1 MANEQNLVSLADRPQ
16 RERNEIASK
25 GAHASNKKQRRRKTM
40 AELTHALM
48 SQRLTDE
55 ERDAIVEAH
64 PDLDDEDAT
73 LAVKLVSKQLGIA
86 TMADAATRPADATR
100 AFTVLAE
107 LDERATA
114 REHVRHD
121 YRMCA
126 LDMTTDFLPVYRR
139 VWAVYDGRDA
149 TLREVVAK
157 GGRGGAKSSQFA
169 ELAYE
174 VIRRLPQAN
183 VVYTRRYQAD
193 LRPTV
198 FKAMCRVIERHGDA
212 ASWDV
217 TTRPM
222 ECVYRPTGQRVYFF
236 GADNPLGTKSFTP
249 DVGYVALLIHE
260 EADEMQGMDELEDAE
275 LTYLRANGVD
285 HAPALD
291 VKIFN
296 PPPSRANF
304 MNRHAAEMATDPSCL
319 VADFDYRNVPPEW
332 LGERFVER
340 AEWLWEHKPE
350 RARNLLGG
358 EVTGDGGEL
367 FANVVERAITD
378 AEVEAYEGR
387 GIVWQGLDFG
397 YEHPMAFVR
406 VAYDP
411 DADEV
416 VALFEQ
422 VERRCKLGQFL
433 RPLDAAGYR
442 SDEVICDSA
451 EPDRIDQMLDWGWD
465 AVRAVK
471 RWKGGGRAYG
481 WDWLRQRCRIT
492 VDPARTPELARELRE
507 LEFERVRGGYSSRYP
522 TDGEDAVMA
531 TIYAL
536 NRVIRDA
543 AEYDG
548 YDVYDDDS
556 EV

>member
-1 MANEQNLVSLADRPQ
+1 MNDDNLRPPFTPSEA
-16 RERNEIASK
+16 REYGRK
-25 GAHASNKKQRRRKTM
+25 GAEASARARRRKRDM
-40 AELTHALM
+40 AQLAARMLDM
-48 SQRLTDE
+48 GLQG
-55 ERDAIVEAH
+55 RDAAKMESMF
-64 PDLDDEDAT
+64 PDLGEDAT
-73 LAVKLVSKQLGIA
+73 YASSVVAGQISAARGGNVRAAQFLADLQDRERGR
-86 TMADAATRPADATR
+86 DAAA
-100 AFTVLAE
+100 
-107 LDERATA
+107 
-114 REHVRHD
+114 HD
-121 YRMCA
+121 YRMSA
-126 LDMTTDFLPVYRR
+126 LDMTVDFLPVYRR
-139 VWAVYDGRDA
+139 AWDVFEGRDK
-149 TLREVVAK
+149 TLREIVAL

-174 VIRRLPQAN
+174 VVRRIPQAN

-193 LRPTV
+193 RESTV
-198 FKAMCRVIERHGDA
+198 FKAFCRVIERHGDSG
-212 ASWDV
+212 SWEV
-217 TTRPM
+217 TKRPM
-222 ECVYRPTGQRVYFF
+222 ECVYKPTGQRVYFY
-236 GADNPLGTKSFTP
+236 GADNPLGNKSFTP

-275 LTYLRANGVD
+275 LTYLRANGVEG
-285 HAPALD
+285 APALD

-304 MNRHAAEMATDPSCL
+304 MNRHAAEMQADPSCM
-319 VADFDYRNVPPEW
+319 VARFSYQNVPPSW
-332 LGERFVER
+332 LGERFLER
-340 AEWLWEHKPE
+340 AQWLRDHKPE
-350 RARNLLGG
+350 RARNLLDG

-367 FANVVERAITD
+367 FANVAERAITD
-378 AEVEAYEGR
+378 AEVKAYEDR

-397 YEHPMAFVR
+397 YEHPMVFVR

-411 DADEV
+411 DRDEV

-422 VERRCKLGQFL
+422 VERRAKLGAFL
-433 RPLDAAGYR
+433 RPLDQAGYR
-442 SDEVICDSA
+442 ADEVICDSA

-481 WDWLRQRCRIT
+481 WDWLRQRERIV
-492 VDPARTPELARELRE
+492 VDPARTPELARELRG

-543 AEYDG
+543 ADYDG
-548 YDVYDDDS
+548 YSIYDEDT
-556 EV
+556 EA

>member
-1 MANEQNLVSLADRPQ
+1 MANEGNLRPSEYRLSQ
-16 RERNEIASK
+16 EEAKRGGRNSGK
-25 GAHASNKKQRRRKTM
+25 SRRRRKTM
-40 AELTHALM
+40 AQLTHDLM

-55 ERDAIVEAH
+55 ERDAIIAAH
-64 PDLDDEDAT
+64 PELEDEDAT
-73 LAVKLVSKQLGIA
+73 VAVKLISTQMGIA
-86 TMADAATRPADATR
+86 TRSSGASASEATR
-100 AFTVLAE
+100 AFSALVE
-107 LDERATA
+107 LDERGTA
-114 REHVRHD
+114 KDERAHD
-121 YRMCA
+121 YRMSP
-126 LDMTTDFLPVYRR
+126 LDMTVDFLPVYRR
-139 VWAVYDGRDA
+139 AWAVYEGRDKV
-149 TLREVVAK
+149 LREIVAK

-174 VIRRLPQAN
+174 VIRRIPQAN

-212 ASWDV
+212 ASWEV

-260 EADEMQGMDELEDAE
+260 EADEMQGMGELEDAE
-275 LTYLRANGVD
+275 LTYLRANGVEG
-285 HAPALD
+285 APALD
-291 VKIFN
+291 VKVFN
-296 PPPSRANF
+296 PPASRANF
-304 MNRHAAEMATDPSCL
+304 MNRHAAEMAADPSCM
-319 VADFDYRNVPPEW
+319 VADFSYRNVPPEW
-332 LGERFVER
+332 LGERFLER
-340 AEWLWEHKPE
+340 AAWLHEHRPE
-350 RARNLLGG
+350 RARNLLDG

-367 FANVVERAITD
+367 FANVVERALTD
-378 AEVEAYEGR
+378 AECDALESR

-416 VALFEQ
+416 VAVYER

-433 RPLDAAGYR
+433 RPLDEAGFR
-442 SDEVICDSA
+442 ADEVICDSA

-481 WDWLRQRCRIT
+481 WDWLRQRTRIV
-492 VDPARTPELARELRE
+492 VDPSRTPELARELRE
-507 LEFERVRGGYSSRYP
+507 LEFERVRGGFSSRYP

-543 AEYDG
+543 ADYDG
-548 YDVYDDDS
+548 YSFYDDDM
-556 EV
+556 EA

>member
-1 MANEQNLVSLADRPQ
+1 MANEQNLTHPPIQSGEEAVR
-16 RERNEIASK
+16 K
-25 GAHASNKKQRRRKTM
+25 GRKGGINSGKARRRRKTM
-40 AELTHALM
+40 AQLTHDLM

-55 ERDAIVEAH
+55 ERDAIIAAH
-64 PDLDDEDAT
+64 PELEDEDAT
-73 LAVKLVSKQLGIA
+73 VAVKLISTQMGIA
-86 TMADAATRPADATR
+86 TRSSGASASEATR
-100 AFTVLAE
+100 AFNALVE
-107 LDERATA
+107 LDERGTA
-114 REHVRHD
+114 KDERAHD
-121 YRMCA
+121 YRMSP
-126 LDMTTDFLPVYRR
+126 LDMTVDFLPVYRR
-139 VWAVYDGRDA
+139 AWAVYEGRDKV
-149 TLREVVAK
+149 LREIVAK

-174 VIRRLPQAN
+174 VIRRIPQAN

-212 ASWDV
+212 ASWEV

-260 EADEMQGMDELEDAE
+260 EADEMQGMGELEDAE
-275 LTYLRANGVD
+275 LTYLRANGVEG
-285 HAPALD
+285 APALD
-291 VKIFN
+291 VKVFN
-296 PPPSRANF
+296 PPASRANF
-304 MNRHAAEMATDPSCL
+304 MNRHAAEMAADPSCM
-319 VADFDYRNVPPEW
+319 VADFSYRNVPPEW
-332 LGERFVER
+332 LGERFLER
-340 AEWLWEHKPE
+340 AAWLHEHRPE
-350 RARNLLGG
+350 RARNLLDG

-367 FANVVERAITD
+367 FANVVERQLTD
-378 AEVEAYEGR
+378 AECEALESR

-416 VALFEQ
+416 VAVYER
-422 VERRCKLGQFL
+422 VGRRCKLGQFL
-433 RPLDAAGYR
+433 RPLDEAGFR
-442 SDEVICDSA
+442 ADEVICDSA

-481 WDWLRQRCRIT
+481 WDWLRQRTRIV
-492 VDPARTPELARELRE
+492 VDPSRTPELARELRE
-507 LEFERVRGGYSSRYP
+507 LEFERVRGGFSSRYP

-543 AEYDG
+543 ADYDG
-548 YDVYDDDS
+548 YSFYDDDM
-556 EV
+556 EA

>member
-1 MANEQNLVSLADRPQ
+1 MNDENLLRPTLDQ
-16 RERNEIASK
+16 TASERRESASRAGIAS
-25 GAHASNKKQRRRKTM
+25 GRARRRKRDM
-40 AELTHALM
+40 AQLASKMLDTGLTGK
-48 SQRLTDE
+48 
-55 ERDAIVEAH
+55 DAAKMAAMF
-64 PDLDDEDAT
+64 PDLGEDAT
-73 LAVKLVSKQLGIA
+73 YASSVVAGQISAARGGNVRAAQFLTDLQDRERGRDALAN
-86 TMADAATRPADATR
+86 
-100 AFTVLAE
+100 
-107 LDERATA
+107 
-114 REHVRHD
+114 D
-121 YRMCA
+121 YRMSA
-126 LDMTTDFLPVYRR
+126 LDMTVDFLPVYRR
-139 VWAVYDGRDA
+139 IWAVYEGRDRE
-149 TLREVVAK
+149 LREVVAK

-174 VIRRLPQAN
+174 VIRRIPQAN
-183 VVYTRRYQAD
+183 VVYTRRYQSD

-198 FKAMCRVIERHGDA
+198 FKAFCRVIERHGDA
-212 ASWDV
+212 RSWEV

-222 ECVYRPTGQRVYFF
+222 ECVYRPTGQRVYFY

-260 EADEMQGMDELEDAE
+260 EADEMQGMGELEDAE

-296 PPPSRANF
+296 PPASRANF

-319 VADFDYRNVPPEW
+319 VADFSYRNCPPEW
-332 LGERFVER
+332 LGERFLER
-340 AEWLWEHKPE
+340 AAWLHEHRPE
-350 RARNLLGG
+350 RARNLLDG

-367 FANVVERAITD
+367 FDNVCERTISD
-378 AEVEAYEGR
+378 AEVGAYESR
-387 GIVWQGLDFG
+387 GLVWQGLDFG

-416 VALFEQ
+416 VALFEK
-422 VERRCKLGQFL
+422 VERRCKLGQFV
-433 RPLDAAGYR
+433 RPLDEAGYR
-442 SDEVICDSA
+442 RDEVICDSA
-451 EPDRIDQMLDWGWD
+451 EPDRVDQLLDWGWD

-471 RWKGGGRAYG
+471 RWRGGGRAYG
-481 WDWLRQRCRIT
+481 WDWLRQRARIT

-543 AEYDG
+543 AEYDAYG
-548 YDVYDDDS
+548 IYDDDS